1 MQSAVRGAGL
11 ALGLALIVSLLVA
24 PAPAAGPKGGDA
36 PYEWRLPPGFPAPRV
51 PAGNPM
57 TAAKVELGRHLFYE
71 RRLSID
77 GSYACAS
84 CHRQSLA
91 FTDGRPRALGAT
103 GQLHPRSAMSLANA
117 AYEPVLGWDDPDLRR
132 LEDQARVPMLNEHP
146 IEMGLKGRERAVLAR
161 LRADPV
167 YARLFADA
175 FPGVRRPVYLPRTVQ
190 ALASFERTLISGGS
204 AFDRWLY
211 AAGSLADGEL
221 RGMRLFF
228 SARLGCSG
236 CHGGFNLSGPTVYA
250 GSGPAEPL
258 FHNTGLYDLDG
269 RGAYPADNPGLFRFT
284 RRAADMGG
292 FRAPTLRNV
301 ALTAPY
307 MHDGSIATLSE
318 VIDHYAAG
326 GRTASPRKSSRLTG
340 FQLTPEEKRDLLD
353 FLASLTDEG
362 FLRDPRFGDPWE
374 GQASGEPAAE
384 P

>member
-1 MQSAVRGAGL
+1 MRPAVRGAGL
-11 ALGLALIVSLLVA
+11 ALGLSLNFSSLAAA
-24 PAPAAGPKGGDA
+24 PAPAAGPKFD
-36 PYEWRLPPGFPAPRV
+36 WHLPSGFPVPLV

-57 TAAKVELGRHLFYE
+57 TAAKVELGRHLFYD

-117 AYEPVLGWDDPDLRR
+117 AYEPALGWDDPGLLR

-146 IEMGLKGRERAVLAR
+146 IEMGLKGRETAVLAR
-161 LRADPV
+161 LRADPA

-175 FPGVRRPVYLPRTVQ
+175 FPGVRRPVSLPRAVQ
-190 ALASFERTLISGGS
+190 AMASFERTLISGGS
-204 AFDRWLY
+204 AFDRWLSGG
-211 AAGSLADGEL
+211 GSLPEGQL

-250 GSGPAEPL
+250 GSGPPAPL

-269 RGAYPADNPGLFRFT
+269 RGAYPVDNPGLIRFT
-284 RRAADMGG
+284 RRAADVGG
-292 FRAPTLRNV
+292 FRAPTLRNI

-307 MHDGSIATLSE
+307 MHDGSVATLAE

-326 GRTASPRKSSRLTG
+326 GRTASPRKSPRLTG
-340 FQLTPEEKRDLLD
+340 FQLSPEEKRDLLD

-362 FLRDPRFGDPWE
+362 FIRDPRFGDPWE
-374 GQASGEPAAE
+374 RQASEEP
-384 P
+384 